1 MRENIQRMSRFVG
14 KFIRQLRGL
23 TVFGLAVLAMNILAP
38 GNAVGAVHG
47 EILEARGAKIFGRCR
62 LCHSLVPGKANFG
75 PNLAGVFGR
84 RAGTV
89 EGYAYSAA
97 MARADIVWNERTLD
111 LWLKNS
117 QALIP
122 GSRMPF
128 RGLGNPED
136 RKAVIRYIR
145 ISQSSPKAPLRPGR

>member
-1 MRENIQRMSRFVG
+1 MSRLVR

-23 TVFGLAVLAMNILAP
+23 TVFGLVVLAMNILAP

-47 EILEARGAKIFGRCR
+47 EILEARGAKIFKRCG
-62 LCHSLVPGKANFG
+62 LCHSMVPGKTKFG
-75 PNLAGVFGR
+75 PSLSGLFGR
-84 RAGTV
+84 RAGAV
-89 EGYAYSAA
+89 KGYAYSPALA
-97 MARADIVWNERTLD
+97 QADIIWNERTLD

-128 RGLGNPED
+128 RGLRNPED
-136 RKAVIRYIR
+136 RKAVIGYIR
-145 ISQSSPKAPLRPGR
+145 ISQSPPKAPRRPGQ